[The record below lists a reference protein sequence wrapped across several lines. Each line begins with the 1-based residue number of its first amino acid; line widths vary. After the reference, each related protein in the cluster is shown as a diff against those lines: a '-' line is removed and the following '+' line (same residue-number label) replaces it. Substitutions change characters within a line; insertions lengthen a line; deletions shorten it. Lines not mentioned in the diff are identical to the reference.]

1 MSLSTQI
8 SKMVIVSAGEE
19 KYGLNIEHVASIE
32 RVLEITPMPEM
43 PNEVL
48 GVIHLRGNIIP
59 IIDFGKLIGMKET
72 AISDTSRIVI
82 LQQGGEL
89 LGLLTESATDVI
101 DIQAD
106 SIQSAGQFNQNG
118 ESLIQGVAKYEDQ
131 LIIVMNCPVIFTN
144 RRGDV

>member
-72 AISDTSRIVI
+72 AISDTSRIVV
-82 LQQGGEL
+82 LQQGEEL